1 MTQESKTTVKA
12 APDRDKVIVRT
23 SVIGV
28 LTNVALA
35 GFKAAV
41 GLLANSI
48 AVLLDAVNN
57 FSDAL
62 SSVITIVGAKLAGKA
77 PTKKHPLGYGRIEY
91 LTALIV
97 SAIVIYAGVTAGVES
112 VKKIISPEAAD
123 YSTLSLVIIGVAVVV
138 KLILGLYV
146 KRRGKQVDSG
156 ALVASGSDALFD
168 AILSSSVLAC
178 ALIARFTD
186 LSLEAYVGVLISL
199 VIVKAGVGMMAET
212 VFDILGQRTDP
223 ETAKEIKG
231 ILSSLPG
238 VRGAYDL
245 VLNNYGPNKN
255 YGSVHLEVPD
265 TMTAEEIDRLTR
277 TAEVEVYRA
286 TGVALTGIGIYS
298 FNTGDG
304 EAAALRERVREIVLS
319 CHSALQMHGF
329 YVDPDKKEMRFDV
342 VIGFDC
348 NRRATLDAV
357 ASAVGEAF
365 PDYTVRI
372 TPDVD
377 VSD

>member
-1 MTQESKTTVKA
+1 MGNAKTA
-12 APDRDKVIVRT
+12 AENRDKVIVRT

-28 LTNVALA
+28 VTNVALA

-62 SSVITIVGAKLAGKA
+62 SSVITIIGAKLAGKA

-91 LTALIV
+91 LSALIV
-97 SAIVIYAGVTAGVES
+97 SAIVLYAGVTAAVES
-112 VKKIISPEAAD
+112 VKKIISPEEAD
-123 YSTLSLVIIGVAVVV
+123 YSILSLVIIAVAVVV

-146 KRRGKQVDSG
+146 RRRGKAVGST

-168 AILSSSVLAC
+168 AILSTSVLAC
-178 ALIARFTD
+178 ALIARFTG
-186 LSLEAYVGVLISL
+186 LSLEAYVGVVISVFIL
-199 VIVKAGVGMMAET
+199 RAGFGMMAET
-212 VFDILGQRTDP
+212 VADILGQRTDAD
-223 ETAKEIKG
+223 TAKTVKL

-255 YGSVHLEVPD
+255 YGSVHLEVPAA
-265 TMTAEEIDRLTR
+265 MTAEEIDRLTR
-277 TAEVEVYRA
+277 RAETEVFQA
-286 TGVALTGIGIYS
+286 TGIILTGIGIYS
-298 FNTGDG
+298 YNEADGD
-304 EAAALRERVREIVLS
+304 AATLRERVKEIVLS
-319 CHSALQMHGF
+319 HPFALQMHGF
-329 YVDPDKKEMRFDV
+329 YADEEKKELRFDV
-342 VIGFDC
+342 VISFDAD
-348 NRRATLDAV
+348 RAEAFATLMKEV
-357 ASAVGEAF
+357 SEAF

>member
-1 MTQESKTTVKA
+1 MPEEIEREGVA

-28 LTNVALA
+28 VTNVALA

-48 AVLLDAVNN
+48 AVILDAVNN

-62 SSVITIVGAKLAGKA
+62 SSVITIVGAKLAGKP

-91 LTALIV
+91 LSALIV
-97 SAIVIYAGVTAGVES
+97 SVIVLYAVVTACVES
-112 VKKIISPEAAD
+112 VRKIISPEEAD
-123 YSTLSLVIIGVAVVV
+123 YSILSLVVIGVAVF
-138 KLILGLYV
+138 V
-146 KRRGKQVDSG
+146 KRKGKQVGSG

-178 ALIARFTD
+178 ALVARFTS

-212 VFDILGQRTDP
+212 VSDILGQRTDP
-223 ETAKEIKG
+223 ETAKEIKET
-231 ILSSLPG
+231 LASLPG
-238 VRGAYDL
+238 VYGAYDL

-277 TAEVEVYRA
+277 TAEIEVFRK
-286 TGVALTGIGIYS
+286 TGVVLTGIGIYS
-298 FNTGDG
+298 YNTRED
-304 EAAALRERVREIVLS
+304 ETAALREKAKEVVLA
-319 CHSALQMHGF
+319 HPSALQLHGF
-329 YVDPDKKEMRFDV
+329 YADPEAKTMRFDV

-348 NRRATLDAV
+348 NRRATLDAI
-357 ASAVGEAF
+357 AQSIGEAF

>member
-1 MTQESKTTVKA
+1 MAEENKA
-12 APDRDKVIVRT
+12 VENAVPDRDKVIVRT
-23 SVIGV
+23 SVLGA

-62 SSVITIVGAKLAGKA
+62 SSVITIIGAKLAGKA

-91 LTALIV
+91 LSALIV
-97 SAIVIYAGVTAGVES
+97 SAIVLYAGVTALVES
-112 VKKIISPEAAD
+112 VKKIVSPEAAD
-123 YSTLSLVIIGVAVVV
+123 YSTLSLVIISVAVAV

-146 KRRGKQVDSG
+146 RRRGKQVNSG
-156 ALVASGSDALFD
+156 ALLASGSDALFD

-178 ALIARFTD
+178 ALIARFTGR
-186 LSLEAYVGVLISL
+186 SFEAYVGVLISL
-199 VIVKAGVGMMAET
+199 VIIKAGIGMMAET
-212 VFDILGQRTDP
+212 VSDILGQRTDA
-223 ETAKEIKG
+223 ETAKTIKG

-238 VRGAYDL
+238 VRGAFDL

-277 TAEVEVYRA
+277 AAENEVFRK
-286 TGVALTGIGIYS
+286 TGVILTGVGIYS

-304 EAAALRERVREIVLS
+304 EAATLRESVKEIVLS
-319 CHSALQMHGF
+319 HPFALQMHGF
-329 YVDPDKKEMRFDV
+329 YADHEKKTMRFDV

-348 NRRATLDAV
+348 DRAAALSTLSREIRA
-357 ASAVGEAF
+357 AF
-365 PDYTVRI
+365 PDYAVHI

>member
-1 MTQESKTTVKA
+1 MDDEKIATL
-12 APDRDKVIVRT
+12 APDRDKVIVKT

-62 SSVITIVGAKLAGKA
+62 SSVITIIGAKLAGKA
-77 PTKKHPLGYGRIEY
+77 PTKKHPRGYGRIEY
-91 LTALIV
+91 LTAMIV
-97 SAIVIYAGVTAGVES
+97 SAIVLYAGVTSLVES
-112 VKKIISPEAAD
+112 IKKIISPEEAD
-123 YSTLSLVIIGVAVVV
+123 YSIVSLVIISVAVVA

-146 KRRGKQVDSG
+146 RRRGKAVGSG

-168 AILSSSVLAC
+168 AILSTSVLAC
-178 ALIARFTD
+178 ALIARFTG
-186 LSLEAYVGVLISL
+186 LSLEAYIGVLISL
-199 VIVKAGVGMMAET
+199 VIIRAGVGMMAET
-212 VFDILGQRTDP
+212 VADVLGQRADAD
-223 ETAKEIKG
+223 TAKTVKS

-277 TAEVEVYRA
+277 RAEAEVYSA
-286 TGVALTGIGIYS
+286 TGIILTGVGIYS
-298 FNTGDG
+298 FNTENG
-304 EAAALRERVREIVLS
+304 EAAALREKVKEMVLS
-319 CHSALQMHGF
+319 HPSALQVHGF
-329 YVDPDKKEMRFDV
+329 YADPVEKTMRFDV
-342 VIGFDC
+342 VIGFDSD
-348 NRRATLDAV
+348 RAAALATLTQE
-357 ASAVGEAF
+357 VGEAF

>member
-1 MTQESKTTVKA
+1 MDNVKTPV
-12 APDRDKVIVRT
+12 APLERDKVIVRT

-62 SSVITIVGAKLAGKA
+62 SSVITIIGAKLAGKA

-91 LTALIV
+91 LSALIV
-97 SAIVIYAGVTAGVES
+97 SAIVLYAGVTSLVES
-112 VKKIISPEAAD
+112 IKKIISPEEAD
-123 YSTLSLVIIGVAVVV
+123 YSTLSLIIISVAVVV

-146 KRRGKQVDSG
+146 RRRGKAVGSG

-168 AILSSSVLAC
+168 AILSTSVLAC
-178 ALIARFTD
+178 ALVARFTGR
-186 LSLEAYVGVLISL
+186 SFEAYVGVLISCF
-199 VIVKAGVGMMAET
+199 IIRAGVGMMAET
-212 VFDILGQRTDP
+212 VADVLGQRTDAD
-223 ETAKEIKG
+223 TAKKVKS

-245 VLNNYGPNKN
+245 VLNNYGPNKD

-277 TAEVEVYRA
+277 QAEAAVFSE
-286 TGVALTGIGIYS
+286 TGIILTGIGIYS
-298 FNTGDG
+298 YNTGND
-304 EAAALRERVREIVLS
+304 EAAALRDKVKEIVLS
-319 CHSALQMHGF
+319 HPFVLQMHGF
-329 YVDPDKKEMRFDV
+329 YADEESKTMRFDA
-342 VIGFDC
+342 VIGFDTD
-348 NRRATLDAV
+348 RAEALSTLTKAV
-357 ASAVGEAF
+357 SDAF
-365 PDYTVRI
+365 PDYTVLI

>member
-1 MTQESKTTVKA
+1 MDDEKIATL
-12 APDRDKVIVRT
+12 APDRDKVIVKT

-35 GFKAAV
+35 SFKAAV

-62 SSVITIVGAKLAGKA
+62 SSVITIIGAKLAGKA

-91 LTALIV
+91 LTAMIV
-97 SAIVIYAGVTAGVES
+97 SAIVLYAGVTSLVES
-112 VKKIISPEAAD
+112 IKKIISPEEAD
-123 YSTLSLVIIGVAVVV
+123 YSIVSLVIISVAVVA

-146 KRRGKQVDSG
+146 RRRGKAVGSG

-168 AILSSSVLAC
+168 AILSTSVLAC
-178 ALIARFTD
+178 ALIARFTG

-199 VIVKAGVGMMAET
+199 VIIRAGVGMMAET
-212 VFDILGQRTDP
+212 VADVLGQRTDAD
-223 ETAKEIKG
+223 TAKTVKS

-277 TAEVEVYRA
+277 RAEAEVYSA
-286 TGVALTGIGIYS
+286 TGIILTGVGIYS
-298 FNTGDG
+298 FNTENG
-304 EAAALRERVREIVLS
+304 EAAALREKVKEMVLS
-319 CHSALQMHGF
+319 HPCALQVHGF
-329 YVDPDKKEMRFDV
+329 YADPVEKTMRFDV
-342 VIGFDC
+342 VIGFDTD
-348 NRRATLDAV
+348 RAAALATLTRE
-357 ASAVGEAF
+357 VGEAF

>member
-1 MTQESKTTVKA
+1 MDNVKTPV
-12 APDRDKVIVRT
+12 APPERDKVIVRT

-62 SSVITIVGAKLAGKA
+62 SSVITIIGAKLAGKA

-91 LTALIV
+91 LSALIV
-97 SAIVIYAGVTAGVES
+97 SAIVLYAGVTSLVES
-112 VKKIISPEAAD
+112 IKKIISPEEAD
-123 YSTLSLVIIGVAVVV
+123 YSTLSLIIISVAVVV

-146 KRRGKQVDSG
+146 RRRGKAVGSG

-168 AILSSSVLAC
+168 AILSTSVLAC
-178 ALIARFTD
+178 ALVARFTGR
-186 LSLEAYVGVLISL
+186 SFEAYVGVLISCF
-199 VIVKAGVGMMAET
+199 IIRAGVGMMAET
-212 VFDILGQRTDP
+212 VADVLGQRTDAD
-223 ETAKEIKG
+223 TAKKVKS

-245 VLNNYGPNKN
+245 VLNNYGPNKD

-277 TAEVEVYRA
+277 QAEAAVYSE
-286 TGVALTGIGIYS
+286 TGIILTGIGIYS
-298 FNTGDG
+298 YNTGND
-304 EAAALRERVREIVLS
+304 EAAALRDKVKEIVLS
-319 CHSALQMHGF
+319 HPFVLQMHGF
-329 YVDPDKKEMRFDV
+329 YADEESKTMRFDA
-342 VIGFDC
+342 VIKFDTD
-348 NRRATLDAV
+348 RETALKTLTEAV
-357 ASAVGEAF
+357 SAAY

>member
-1 MTQESKTTVKA
+1 MDNAKKQVTPQE
-12 APDRDKVIVRT
+12 RDKVIVKT
-23 SVIGV
+23 SVIGIV
-28 LTNVALA
+28 TNVALA

-62 SSVITIVGAKLAGKA
+62 SSVITIIGAKLAGKA

-91 LTALIV
+91 LSALIV
-97 SAIVIYAGVTAGVES
+97 SAIVLYAGVTSLVES
-112 VKKIISPEAAD
+112 VKKIITPEEAD
-123 YSTLSLVIIGVAVVV
+123 YSILSLVIIAVAVVV

-146 KRRGKQVDSG
+146 RRRGKAVDST

-168 AILSSSVLAC
+168 AILSTSVLAC
-178 ALIARFTD
+178 ALVARFTG
-186 LSLEAYVGVLISL
+186 LSLEAYVGVVISIFIL
-199 VIVKAGVGMMAET
+199 RAGFGMMAET
-212 VFDILGQRTDP
+212 VSDILGQRTDAD
-223 ETAKEIKG
+223 TAKEVKS

-255 YGSVHLEVPD
+255 YGSVHIEVPAS
-265 TMTAEEIDRLTR
+265 MTAEEIDRLTR
-277 TAEVEVYRA
+277 RAETEVYRA
-286 TGVALTGIGIYS
+286 TGIILTGIGIYS
-298 FNTGDG
+298 FNEENGD
-304 EAAALRERVREIVLS
+304 AASIRERVKEIVLA
-319 CHSALQMHGF
+319 HEFALQTHGF
-329 YVDPDKKEMRFDV
+329 YADAASKEMRFDV
-342 VIGFDC
+342 VIAFDTD
-348 NRRATLDAV
+348 RAEALATLSKEV
-357 ASAVGEAF
+357 SEAF

>member
-1 MTQESKTTVKA
+1 MDNEKKQITPQER
-12 APDRDKVIVRT
+12 DRVIVKT
-23 SVIGV
+23 SVIGIV
-28 LTNVALA
+28 TNVALA

-62 SSVITIVGAKLAGKA
+62 SSVITIIGAKLAGKA

-91 LTALIV
+91 LSALIV
-97 SAIVIYAGVTAGVES
+97 SAIVLYAGVTSLVES
-112 VKKIISPEAAD
+112 VKKIIAPEEAD
-123 YSTLSLVIIGVAVVV
+123 YSILSLIIIAVAVVV

-146 KRRGKQVDSG
+146 RRRGKAVDST

-168 AILSSSVLAC
+168 AILSTSVLAC
-178 ALIARFTD
+178 ALVARFTG
-186 LSLEAYVGVLISL
+186 LSLEAYVGVVISIFIL
-199 VIVKAGVGMMAET
+199 RAGFGMMAET
-212 VFDILGQRTDP
+212 VSDILGQRTDAD
-223 ETAKEIKG
+223 TAKEVKS

-255 YGSVHLEVPD
+255 YGSVHIEVPAS
-265 TMTAEEIDRLTR
+265 MTAEEIDRLTR
-277 TAEVEVYRA
+277 RAETEVYRA
-286 TGVALTGIGIYS
+286 TGIILTGIGIYS
-298 FNTGDG
+298 FNEENGD
-304 EAAALRERVREIVLS
+304 AASIRERVREIVLA
-319 CHSALQMHGF
+319 HPFALQAHGF
-329 YVDPDKKEMRFDV
+329 YADPETKEMRFDV
-342 VIGFDC
+342 VIAFDTD
-348 NRRATLDAV
+348 RAEALATLSKEV
-357 ASAVGEAF
+357 SKAF
-365 PDYTVRI
+365 PEYTVRI

>member
-1 MTQESKTTVKA
+1 MDNEKKQITPEQ
-12 APDRDKVIVRT
+12 RDKVIVKT

-62 SSVITIVGAKLAGKA
+62 SSVITIIGAKLAGKA

-91 LTALIV
+91 LSALIV
-97 SAIVIYAGVTAGVES
+97 SAIVLYAGVTSLVES
-112 VKKIISPEAAD
+112 VKKIIAPEEAD
-123 YSTLSLVIIGVAVVV
+123 YSILSLVIIAVAVAV

-146 KRRGKQVDSG
+146 RRRGKAVDST

-168 AILSSSVLAC
+168 AILSTSVLAC
-178 ALIARFTD
+178 ALVARFTG
-186 LSLEAYVGVLISL
+186 LSLEAYVGVVISIFIL
-199 VIVKAGVGMMAET
+199 RAGFGMMAET
-212 VFDILGQRTDP
+212 VSDILGQRTDA
-223 ETAKEIKG
+223 ETAKEVKS
-231 ILSSLPG
+231 ILSSLPD
-238 VRGAYDL
+238 VYGAYDL

-255 YGSVHLEVPD
+255 YGSVHIEVPAS
-265 TMTAEEIDRLTR
+265 MTAEEIDRLTR
-277 TAEVEVYRA
+277 RAETEVYRA
-286 TGVALTGIGIYS
+286 TGIVLTGIGIYS
-298 FNTGDG
+298 FNEENG
-304 EAAALRERVREIVLS
+304 ESTALRDKVKDIVLA
-319 CHSALQMHGF
+319 HPFALQVHGF
-329 YVDPDKKEMRFDV
+329 YADPETKEMRFDV
-342 VIGFDC
+342 VIAFDTD
-348 NRRATLDAV
+348 RAEALATLSKEV
-357 ASAVGEAF
+357 SEAF
-365 PDYTVRI
+365 PEYTVHI

>member
-1 MTQESKTTVKA
+1 MDNEKKQIPPQE
-12 APDRDKVIVRT
+12 RDKVIVKT
-23 SVIGV
+23 SVIGIV
-28 LTNVALA
+28 TNVALA

-62 SSVITIVGAKLAGKA
+62 SSVITIIGAKLAGKA

-91 LTALIV
+91 LSALIV
-97 SAIVIYAGVTAGVES
+97 SAIVLYAGVTSLVES
-112 VKKIISPEAAD
+112 VKKIITPDEAD
-123 YSTLSLVIIGVAVVV
+123 YSTLSLVIIAVAVAV

-146 KRRGKQVDSG
+146 RRRGKAVDST

-168 AILSSSVLAC
+168 AILSTSVLAC
-178 ALIARFTD
+178 ALVARFTG
-186 LSLEAYVGVLISL
+186 LSLEAYVGVVISIFIL
-199 VIVKAGVGMMAET
+199 RAGFGMMAET
-212 VFDILGQRTDP
+212 VSDILGQRTDAD
-223 ETAKEIKG
+223 TAKEVKS

-255 YGSVHLEVPD
+255 YGSVHLEVPAA
-265 TMTAEEIDRLTR
+265 MTAEEIDRLAR
-277 TAEVEVYRA
+277 RAETEVYRA
-286 TGVALTGIGIYS
+286 TGIVLTGIGIYS
-298 FNTGDG
+298 YNEENG
-304 EAAALRERVREIVLS
+304 EAASLRERVKEIVLS
-319 CHSALQMHGF
+319 HPFALQAHGF
-329 YVDPDKKEMRFDV
+329 YADPETKEMRFDV
-342 VIGFDC
+342 VIAFDTD
-348 NRRATLDAV
+348 RAEALATLSKEV
-357 ASAVGEAF
+357 SEAF
-365 PDYTVRI
+365 PEYTVHI